1 MSDFLNELL
10 AKFSLSNKV
19 NVGVS
24 ISQNVGLEMI
34 VVDPGSHQVL
44 KYANRPLEY
53 NPQTREIED
62 FNSFRIVLN
71 ELFQELKILPFSSIK

>member
-1 MSDFLNELL
+1 MRDFLNELL

-53 NPQTREIED
+53 NPQTREIEE
-62 FNSFRIVLN
+62 N
-71 ELFQELKILPFSSIK
+71 ILCVKTLRLSSKPLHAISA